1 MKERAA
7 AARASGIVE
16 KFAIRLALGILAF
29 AAFAATAVDG
39 PWGARRIE
47 KALKDGA
54 DSRLSA
60 AGFDW
65 AQSEADGRVLRLS
78 GLAPH
83 RDAIAAARAVADGP
97 GVARIDISGL
107 GIESPPEPPVSL
119 PAAVTPPEPVQIAEA
134 DAPTLGDCRN
144 AINRVL
150 DGRRITFLSSSVRL
164 SASDRAILDNIVDAL
179 PACGAFTVTVE
190 GHTDASGSTRSNQS
204 LSERRARAVT
214 AYLEERAPAAKL
226 VMRGYGE
233 SRPIASNRTL
243 EGRRANRRID
253 FVASSETEGEAQT
266 Q

>member
-1 MKERAA
+1 M
-7 AARASGIVE
+7 E

-78 GLAPH
+78 GIAPH
-83 RDAIAAARAVADGP
+83 QDAIAAARAVADGP

-119 PAAVTPPEPVQIAEA
+119 PAAVTPPEPVPAPDPAPIAEA
-134 DAPTLGDCRN
+134 EAPTLGDCRS
-144 AINRVL
+144 AINRAL

-164 SASDRAILDNIVDAL
+164 SASDRAILDDIVDAL

-243 EGRRANRRID
+243 DGRRANRRID
-253 FVASSETEGEAQT
+253 FVASSETEDDAQA